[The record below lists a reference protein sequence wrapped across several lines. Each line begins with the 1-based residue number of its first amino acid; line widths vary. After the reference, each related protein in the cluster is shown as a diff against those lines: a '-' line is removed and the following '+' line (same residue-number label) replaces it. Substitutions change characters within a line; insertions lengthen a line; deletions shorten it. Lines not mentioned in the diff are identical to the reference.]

1 MSLSVF
7 LEKIPPNDDNFV
19 DGNLRKIEMFKT
31 SIKILERH
39 LGRQQFYGLKVQIRN
54 APTLFAVCTVR
65 TPEYGEAQLPAVELK
80 SSGTVVFEF
89 APPTKFQVL
98 AGNEFLKGE
107 IQFSLWKDAALRE
120 IVVTTE
126 WEGWCVA
133 KWEGDQTPGA
143 TWGDR
148 TTKKR
153 LESKYANFWTFE
165 SSAWKTSSTEERA
178 SGKSGS
184 HSSSGSSSKNS
195 KSEGSPSPDRN
206 GKMTM
211 QEALE
216 ILGLKKQASDDEVRL
231 AYRNQI
237 KKYHP
242 DRVADLADEFKV
254 IAESKTKMLNL
265 AYEMLK
271 QRA

>member
-1 MSLSVF
+1 M
-7 LEKIPPNDDNFV
+7 
-19 DGNLRKIEMFKT
+19 
-31 SIKILERH
+31 ERH

-65 TPEYGEAQLPAVELK
+65 TPEFGEAQLPAVEVK
-80 SSGTVVFEF
+80 SSGTVLFEF
-89 APPTKFQVL
+89 TPPKNFQIL
-98 AGNEFLKGE
+98 AGKDFLKGE

-120 IVVTTE
+120 NVATSE
-126 WEGWCVA
+126 WEGWGVA
-133 KWEGDQTPGA
+133 KWEGAQTPGGK
-143 TWGDR
+143 WGDR
-148 TTKKR
+148 VTKKR
-153 LESKYANFWTFE
+153 LESEYANVWAFD
-165 SSAWKTSSTEERA
+165 SSSWKISSKQERA

-184 HSSSGSSSKNS
+184 SQTGSSSHNS
-195 KSEGSPSPDRN
+195 KREDSPSPDRN
-206 GKMTM
+206 GRMTM
-211 QEALE
+211 DEALE
-216 ILGLKKQASDDEVRL
+216 ILGLKKQASDDEIRL

-271 QRA
+271 PRA